1 MAKNKVETFLGFC
14 VRARKIAMG
23 SGAIDCE
30 KKKVYLVIV
39 CSTGSENCFKLA
51 LKYKNRFSCP
61 LMICRCGLEN
71 ALHKA
76 GCKLAAIKD
85 ESLAKAIIAN
95 ACEEYEIFAGGVD

>member
-14 VRARKIAMG
+14 VRARKIAIGAG
-23 SGAIDCE
+23 SIDCL
-30 KKKVYLVIV
+30 KKDVYLIVV

-61 LMICRCGLEN
+61 LMICKCGLEN
-71 ALHKA
+71 VLHRA

-85 ESLAKAIIAN
+85 EGLAKAILAN
-95 ACEEYEIFAGGVD
+95 ACEEYEIFAGGLD